1 MKIIIK
7 ETSAVQELSI
17 IDPKSGVDYIGDFIG
32 NTGALFDGQFE
43 WDYDLDAYVCTQETF
58 DWWDTV
64 VTDNQL
70 LDDRI
75 HDLIQEHDLETVYKV
90 VYAADT
96 IDLED
101 HAASV
106 NQALDEA
113 FGSDE

>member
-7 ETSAVQELSI
+7 ETSAVHELSI
-17 IDPKSGVDYIGDFIG
+17 IDPNSGLNYISDFIG

-70 LDDRI
+70 LNDRI
-75 HDLIQEHDLETVYKV
+75 HDLVQEHGSGTVNKV
-90 VYAADT
+90 VYEADT

-113 FGSDE
+113 FGSAE